1 MKNIVD
7 ILDQENI
14 LDMFPK
20 IQAYYSQQLGIHVAA
35 QTINFSRD
43 DDEPVESNI
52 IFPHKILN
60 LHKISQHNPTQSHQN
75 GKVLDSGEIIM
86 ILSAH
91 FSEQLSHQNPE
102 LKTLIDIRK
111 HIEYLKSQHLNY
123 HFIDDHPE
131 ASVIV
136 RYMDGLYFSVVKQ
149 IKQSLYTTLNAPNYQ
164 ANNTLLH
171 PLVAI
176 LDELEK
182 IMPHLSTPDLI
193 DFHTSIESL
202 ETDPNIPEA
211 LLEDL
216 KPKLQSM
223 SSNLN
228 SKIQKTLTF
237 LVKNSD
243 PTLLTE
249 QLPTLKSQ
257 VQIKRALQTTHP
269 YQYPEFEHLLEQSIK
284 ESILVLLEKYE
295 SETST
300 SMTDLKKTQKMQLI
314 AQLKAL
320 CNDTASSSSEIYQVI
335 ITHGDLLKSQSI
347 GRYIYECICWLLQI
361 KIPTERHS
369 VTLFQAVAA
378 PKITDGT
385 SSVES
390 KLKKD

>member
-7 ILDQENI
+7 ILYQENI

-20 IQAYYSQQLGIHVAA
+20 IQAYYSQQLGIQVAQ
-35 QTINFSRD
+35 QTINFSHD

-75 GKVLDSGEIIM
+75 GDVLNSDELLM

-91 FSEQLSHQNPE
+91 FSEQLSRQNPKLE
-102 LKTLIDIRK
+102 TLIDISK
-111 HIEYLKSQHLNY
+111 HIEHLKSQHLNY
-123 HFIDDHPE
+123 DFIDDHPE
-131 ASVIV
+131 ASVIL
-136 RYMDGLYFSVVKQ
+136 RYMDGVYFSVVKQ
-149 IKQSLYTTLNAPNYQ
+149 IKQSLYKTLNAPNYQ

-171 PLVAI
+171 PLETI
-176 LDELEK
+176 LDELAT

-193 DFHTSIESL
+193 DFHTSIKSL
-202 ETDPNIPEA
+202 ENDPNIPED
-211 LLEDL
+211 LLEEL

-223 SSNLN
+223 SSDLN
-228 SKIQKTLTF
+228 NKIQKTLTF
-237 LVKNSD
+237 LAENSD

-269 YQYPEFEHLLEQSIK
+269 YKYPEFEHLLEQSIK
-284 ESILVLLEKYE
+284 KSILVLLEKYE
-295 SETST
+295 AETST

-320 CNDTASSSSEIYQVI
+320 CNNKASSSELYEVI

-347 GRYIYECICWLLQI
+347 GRYIYECIYWLLQI

>member
-52 IFPHKILN
+52 FFPHKILN
-60 LHKISQHNPTQSHQN
+60 LHKISQHNPTHSHQN
-75 GKVLDSGEIIM
+75 GKVLDSDEIIM

-211 LLEDL
+211 LPEDL

-223 SSNLN
+223 SSKLN

-237 LVKNSD
+237 LVENSD

-269 YQYPEFEHLLEQSIK
+269 YQYLEFEHLLEQSIK

>member
-1 MKNIVD
+1 
-7 ILDQENI
+7 
-14 LDMFPK
+14 
-20 IQAYYSQQLGIHVAA
+20 
-35 QTINFSRD
+35 
-43 DDEPVESNI
+43 
-52 IFPHKILN
+52 
-60 LHKISQHNPTQSHQN
+60 
-75 GKVLDSGEIIM
+75 
-86 ILSAH
+86 
-91 FSEQLSHQNPE
+91 
-102 LKTLIDIRK
+102 
-111 HIEYLKSQHLNY
+111 
-123 HFIDDHPE
+123 
-131 ASVIV
+131 
-136 RYMDGLYFSVVKQ
+136 MDGLYFSVVKQ

-237 LVKNSD
+237 LVENSD

-269 YQYPEFEHLLEQSIK
+269 YQYTEFEHLLEQSIK

-314 AQLKAL
+314 AQLKVL

>member
-35 QTINFSRD
+35 QTINFSRY

-237 LVKNSD
+237 LVENSD

-269 YQYPEFEHLLEQSIK
+269 YQYTEFEHLLEQSIK

-314 AQLKAL
+314 AQLKVL